1 MADYLIEAAGLLL
14 RWLHVVAA
22 IAWIGESFYFVALDR
37 SLKPGKQPQQGLYG
51 ESWSVHG
58 GGFYLKQKFLP
69 APAQLPEDLHWSKW
83 KSYTTW
89 LSGFALFALLYLL
102 SPQLYLIDPNVA
114 VLTPTQGV
122 ALALAFPVLAWL
134 LYDGLCRVVGFRD
147 DLLGVLV
154 GLLAVGVCFAA
165 TQLFAGRA
173 AFLLTGAYLA
183 TIMSANVFFVIIP
196 GQKRMVAALS
206 RGATPEPLDGARGKQ
221 RSVHNTYFTLPVVFA
236 MLATHYPTAFAHPH
250 NWAVLTLFMAA
261 GASIRQFFV
270 VWHSGARAWWLIGLA
285 AALLLAVFAWM
296 APVPRPVVAPQVA
309 VASNQPASSQP
320 ASSQPASSRAASSQP
335 STTQPSQS
343 ETSTSQP
350 SDRVVAG
357 AKTADILAIA
367 ERRCNACHAAQPTMM
382 ASPPKGAMFNRAEQ
396 LEANAALIHK
406 QVVELK
412 IMPPGNV
419 TGLTDGERAAID
431 AWFLARDANA
441 ANQPSPSGS
450 SK

>member
-14 RWLHVVAA
+14 RWLHVIAA

-37 SLKPGKQPQQGLYG
+37 GLKPGKQPQQELYG

-69 APAQLPEDLHWSKW
+69 APAQLPEELHWSKW

-89 LSGFALFALLYLL
+89 LSGFALFVVLYLL
-102 SPQLYLIDPNVA
+102 SPQLYLIDPAVA
-114 VLTPTQGV
+114 ALTPAQGV
-122 ALALAFPVLAWL
+122 SLALAMPLLAWL

-147 DLLGVLV
+147 GLLGVLV
-154 GLLAVGVCFAA
+154 GLLAVALCFAA
-165 TQLFAGRA
+165 AHLFAGRA
-173 AFLLTGAYLA
+173 AFLLAGACLA

-196 GQKRMVAALS
+196 GQKRMVAALG
-206 RGATPEPLDGARGKQ
+206 RGASPDPLDGARAKQ

-261 GASIRQFFV
+261 GALIRQFFV
-270 VWHSGARAWWLIGLA
+270 VWHSGARAWWLLGLA

-296 APVPRPVVAPQVA
+296 APVARPVVAPQA
-309 VASNQPASSQP
+309 VSAQRQTPD
-320 ASSQPASSRAASSQP
+320 
-335 STTQPSQS
+335 STVLSA
-343 ETSTSQP
+343 ETAE
-350 SDRVVAG
+350 V
-357 AKTADILAIA
+357 LAII
-367 ERRCNACHAAQPTMM
+367 ERRCASCHSAQPTLM
-382 ASPPKGAMFNRAEQ
+382 ASAPKGAVFGRAEQ

-419 TGLTDGERAAID
+419 TGLTDAERAAID

-441 ANQPSPSGS
+441 ANQSPPLGS
-450 SK
+450 SQ